1 MKKLIACIFFMICTV
16 AYSQEF
22 AKGKELFNANCAACH
37 NMEKK
42 MTGPPLKNVIEN
54 QGRDWATKW
63 ISNSAELIKSGDAH
77 ANEIFK
83 EYNEMAMPAYEY
95 LKTEELSSIVD
106 YLEGYSKEKAAVA
119 TPPATT
125 EASTTTNTTKTD
137 MVTTNSESLP
147 TYVWLIIIVILLVI
161 LVSIFIIGKAF
172 NLLNTTFDNIQITN
186 GYLMNKLKTDDGK
199 VNAEIETIVEGEVN
213 KRVKEKVKTLK
224 NEINNNLK
232 DFK

>member
-1 MKKLIACIFFMICTV
+1 MICTV
-16 AYSQEF
+16 GYSQEF

-77 ANEIFK
+77 ANEIYK

-95 LKTEELSSIVD
+95 LKSEELSAIID
-106 YLEGYSKEKAAVA
+106 YLEGYNKEKTVAAPTAVDS
-119 TPPATT
+119 
-125 EASTTTNTTKTD
+125 ASNPETAKAGAVSTS
-137 MVTTNSESLP
+137 SESIP
-147 TYVWLIIIVILLVI
+147 TYILLIIIAIFLVI
-161 LVSIFIIGKAF
+161 FVSVFIIGKAF
-172 NLLNTTFDNIQITN
+172 NLLNTTFDNIKVTN
-186 GYLMNKLKTDDGK
+186 GYLMNKLETTDDK
-199 VNAEIETIVEGEVN
+199 VNAEIENIVESKVN